1 MSQVFQKKFKKYTKN
16 NLNFFKEKK
25 IHGKQFCVTSIQ
37 YKKYIKN
44 NTFTKNTEKNWE
56 KKYEKNIIFFQYF
69 YEKYF
74 ENTVKPVLRPPL
86 YSKPAYSE
94 LN

>member
-44 NTFTKNTEKNWE
+44 KLLIFNSRKIL
-56 KKYEKNIIFFQYF
+56 KKYYIFSIF
-69 YEKYF
+69 YEKYCKNIWDEKNMKKTIF
-74 ENTVKPVLRPPL
+74 LQYFL
-86 YSKPAYSE
+86 
-94 LN
+94 